1 MSVMETLEFH
11 PMLITDVFDSMKP
24 AGKWFDLAKAIRV
37 GELIAPY
44 VTRSGGSNGIGAFLP
59 HQGYEAPNPGNAIT
73 IGVSTSTVFYQPVD
87 FYTSKE
93 IQVLRH
99 SRLTATNA
107 PILISILREQ
117 MGKFQWGNG
126 ASIARLRAT
135 RIMVPATVNSEGI
148 VEVDWDGMD
157 QLGTE
162 LHGRVCSQGQKVRRL
177 AVEGEESLPS
187 LKFKPM
193 LITDIFDSMKASNAW
208 YDRVHLK
215 AGSGKNLYLSQTQG
229 NNSVVDVVADQDK
242 ECEPGNCITVT
253 LKTQATFYQP
263 VSFYTAQNFLIFRH
277 ELMNEYNGLFLTTA
291 MRQAM
296 DKFSWGYGVS
306 MARLKKTRIM
316 VPVIVE
322 PSGEE
327 KVDWDGMTAYG
338 RALRA
343 RAEQSLNLALGDS
356 AEPQ

>member
-1 MSVMETLEFH
+1 MNILDTLNFQ
-11 PMLITDVFDSMKP
+11 PMLIVDMFRPHK
-24 AGKWFDLAKAIRV
+24 GKRLVAAHREPGTTPFV
-37 GELIAPY
+37 
-44 VTRSGGSNGIGAFLP
+44 GGSELNNSITDFSKIEPIFPGGWLTLVYNGSVGHTRLQPAPFFASDDVIALEP
-59 HQGYEAPNPGNAIT
+59 LTSHASEAALLACSAI
-73 IGVSTSTVFYQPVD
+73 IQRECVNKYSYGVKLNLQ
-87 FYTSKE
+87 
-93 IQVLRH
+93 
-99 SRLTATNA
+99 RLKRQT
-107 PILISILREQ
+107 
-117 MGKFQWGNG
+117 
-126 ASIARLRAT
+126 
-135 RIMVPATVNSEGI
+135 IMVPTLVNSDGVVEADWEGL
-148 VEVDWDGMD
+148 ER
-157 QLGTE
+157 LGTE
-162 LHGRVCSQGQKVRRL
+162 LLSNVRAQGQRASRSNL
-177 AVEGEESLPS
+177 NGRISFPS
-187 LKFKPM
+187 LNFKPM

-327 KVDWDGMTAYG
+327 KVDWDGMTVYG

-343 RAEQSLNLALGDS
+343 RAEQSLNLALGDPV
-356 AEPQ
+356 EPQ

>member
-1 MSVMETLEFH
+1 MSVLETLDFQ
-11 PMLITDVFDSMKP
+11 PMLITDVFETITAS
-24 AGKWFDLAKAIRV
+24 KAWYDKNKIQT
-37 GELIAPY
+37 GHGAYPY
-44 VTRSGGSNGIGAFLP
+44 VSRSKLANGHESVVGKQDLP
-59 HQGYEAPNPGNAIT
+59 PNAGNAIT
-73 IGVSTSTVFYQPVD
+73 IGVDTQSVFYQPTP
-87 FYTSKE
+87 FYTSVK

-99 SRLTATNA
+99 VRMTPASGLV
-107 PILISILREQ
+107 LVSLLREQ
-117 MGKFQWGNG
+117 MMKFQWGNG
-126 ASIARLRAT
+126 VSLVRLQAT
-135 RIMVPATVNSEGI
+135 RIMVPAITKSDGTF
-148 VEVDWDGMD
+148 EVDWAGMD
-157 QLGTE
+157 RFGSELLGHIITRT
-162 LHGRVCSQGQKVRRL
+162 HGARETHL
-177 AVEGEESLPS
+177 TDDDTLPD

-316 VPVIVE
+316 VPVIME
-322 PSGEE
+322 ASGEE
-327 KVDWDGMTAYG
+327 KIDWDGMTAYG

-343 RAEQSLNLALGDS
+343 RAEQSLNLALGDRKS
-356 AEPQ
+356 VV